1 MTIRDQTTPR
11 HDPSRF
17 IEPTRTT
24 AAEVSYRQ
32 RLEEYFSRGA
42 ATNVE
47 KLQNFPKYV
56 PVQDLRRFLCR
67 YEIFQKVLNVHG
79 SIFECGVLMGGGLMT
94 WAALSEIFEPVNHI
108 RNIVG
113 FDTFEGFAS
122 VAAEDRTMT
131 AVHGKVGG
139 LAVDAFDD
147 LQEAIALYD
156 ENRLLKHIAKV
167 KLVRGDIMTTAP
179 QFLEQNPHTVV
190 SLLWLDFDTFEP
202 TATALR
208 HFLPRMPK
216 GAVIAFDELNHE
228 VWPGETVAV
237 IQSVGLRNLRIERFP
252 WGSTVSFAVLD

>member
-1 MTIRDQTTPR
+1 MTMHNRATTT

-24 AAEVSYRQ
+24 PAEVGYRQ
-32 RLEEYFSRGA
+32 RLEEYFARSAGS
-42 ATNVE
+42 NVE

-56 PVQDLRRFLCR
+56 PVQDLRRFLGRC
-67 YEIFQKVLNVHG
+67 EIFQRVLRVHG
-79 SIFECGVLMGGGLMT
+79 SILECGVLMGGGLMT
-94 WAALSEIFEPVNHI
+94 WAVLSEIFEPVNHL

-113 FDTFEGFAS
+113 FDTFEGFTS

-131 AVHGKVGG
+131 ALHGRVGG
-139 LAVDAFDD
+139 LAVDTYDD
-147 LQEAIALYD
+147 LQQAITLYD
-156 ENRLLKHIAKV
+156 ENRLLKHIPKV
-167 KLVRGDIMTTAP
+167 KLVRGDIRTTAP

-202 TATALR
+202 TVAALEQ
-208 HFLPRMPK
+208 FVPRMPK

-237 IQSVGLRNLRIERFP
+237 LKTLGLQNLRIERFP
-252 WGSTVSFAVLD
+252 WGSTVSFAVLE